1 MGQSRRWQALL
12 REATHVREIVRF
24 LHLVW
29 RKLFF
34 SEIKVRVKYHPP
46 RCNLRPEQRLR
57 PTGHQGPNS
66 HLEVLGQAGDI
77 LELLGSLGLY
87 AGEFCVMRAM
97 GERLP
102 VTESWGTDET

>member
-1 MGQSRRWQALL
+1 ML

-46 RCNLRPEQRLR
+46 RCNLRPEKRLR
-57 PTGHQGPNS
+57 SSWPPVSQQPLRGAWPGWGYPRTS
-66 HLEVLGQAGDI
+66 
-77 LELLGSLGLY
+77 GSLGLY
-87 AGEFCVMRAM
+87 AGEFCVMRAT

-102 VTESWGTDET
+102 VTESWGTNET